1 MWRRTYLLLL
11 LVRFYFAISPSYIH
25 PDENFQGPEVIAGSL
40 FSFPHHLT
48 WEFTSDHPVRSVF
61 PLWPVYGFPMVVL
74 RWVWT
79 ETGKEEVAPEVIYY
93 TLRVLM
99 FILSFVLE
107 DWAIYELIPS
117 LRYRELARVLVASSY
132 VTWTYQTHTFSNSI
146 ETLVVAWALVMIQRM
161 LENKQRSSLRASAL
175 LGFFITFGIFNRITF
190 PAFLFLPGLYLVP
203 HFLRKPFSFI
213 VFALTTLLTTL
224 LAVIVDTSFYNSSSA
239 LPLPWHLLHSPTITP
254 LNSLL
259 YNASRSNLSLHG
271 LHAPYHHLLV
281 SLPLLL
287 GPSLLLLPFS
297 NLYRPRLPLLSAVSA
312 TILLSLI
319 PHQEPRFLLPVVPL
333 LLTSMHLPKSRVHTR
348 YFLAAWVIF
357 NTVLA
362 LLMGIFHQGG
372 VVSAQIWLGEQ
383 RNMGIDEVFW
393 WRTYSP
399 PVWLLDGNRLKV
411 TDLMGMDMEDMIK
424 RLEIGIGDGC
434 RRPGVGLVAPRSS
447 TGLDAWTEGAGDGA
461 LVFEELWTYRRHV
474 GLDDVDWGGEGVWQT
489 LSRLVRRRGLTVW
502 RVGRRC
508 DGEDASSGI
517 GNGHFHWAEWR
528 HDGNGGV
535 KDDG

>member
-1 MWRRTYLLLL
+1 M
-11 LVRFYFAISPSYIH
+11 
-25 PDENFQGPEVIAGSL
+25 
-40 FSFPHHLT
+40 
-48 WEFTSDHPVRSVF
+48 
-61 PLWPVYGFPMVVL
+61 
-74 RWVWT
+74 
-79 ETGKEEVAPEVIYY
+79 
-93 TLRVLM
+93 
-99 FILSFVLE
+99 
-107 DWAIYELIPS
+107 
-117 LRYRELARVLVASSY
+117 
-132 VTWTYQTHTFSNSI
+132 
-146 ETLVVAWALVMIQRM
+146 
-161 LENKQRSSLRASAL
+161 
-175 LGFFITFGIFNRITF
+175 
-190 PAFLFLPGLYLVP
+190 
-203 HFLRKPFSFI
+203 
-213 VFALTTLLTTL
+213 
-224 LAVIVDTSFYNSSSA
+224 
-239 LPLPWHLLHSPTITP
+239 
-254 LNSLL
+254 
-259 YNASRSNLSLHG
+259 
-271 LHAPYHHLLV
+271 
-281 SLPLLL
+281 
-287 GPSLLLLPFS
+287 
-297 NLYRPRLPLLSAVSA
+297 
-312 TILLSLI
+312 
-319 PHQEPRFLLPVVPL
+319 
-333 LLTSMHLPKSRVHTR
+333 
-348 YFLAAWVIF
+348 
-357 NTVLA
+357 
-362 LLMGIFHQGG
+362 
-372 VVSAQIWLGEQ
+372 SAQIWLGEQ